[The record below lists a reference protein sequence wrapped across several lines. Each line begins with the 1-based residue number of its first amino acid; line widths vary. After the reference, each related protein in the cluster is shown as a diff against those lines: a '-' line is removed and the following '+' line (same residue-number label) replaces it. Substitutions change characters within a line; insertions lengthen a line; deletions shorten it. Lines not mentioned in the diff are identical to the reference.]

1 MESVSHW
8 HNAIVRINIFAEVEK
23 AILARGIEANLLFFH
38 RRGKRRAKII
48 LEQLQLDFIRVGRKF
63 ATFSSLH
70 HHHRQFVRLQVD
82 RKTVRKIKWQWRL
95 DQLCKLYSYPRNDDH
110 FLLFFF
116 SSLDHEHESHSS
128 VFRTKWSLREQ
139 HEFFFFPTWKLLSRK
154 KSWAEFVI
162 RVCLSADVNKQH
174 RSAIIISSQS
184 ESWESSTREQI
195 EVKTL

>member
-154 KSWAEFVI
+154 KKLSGVRDPSLPFGRCQQTTQERNYYQFTEWELGEFNE
-162 RVCLSADVNKQH
+162 RAN
-174 RSAIIISSQS
+174 
-184 ESWESSTREQI
+184 WG
-195 EVKTL
+195 